1 MAAMRT
7 AIPGAE
13 LQVFAHSRHGL
24 PLSHGRA
31 CAEMLAAFL
40 KRATA
45 DVIPNLGYCAPS
57 SSVY

>member
-13 LQVFAHSRHGL
+13 LQVFAHSKHGL

-40 KRATA
+40 ARRR
-45 DVIPNLGYCAPS
+45 G
-57 SSVY
+57 